1 MATDAEV
8 IANWK
13 AFQASQKANPV
24 SDTQVKDWLDANPN
38 ASDAEIVSAAKSA
51 GVDAEQ
57 LSRVTGVDKKE
68 VETRI
73 NDVVDPVVTEIKS
86 AYTTFLDRD
95 ADSDGLDYWSNQV
108 ATGALSLDQAKLAIA
123 TSAEAKEKDPVKS
136 ATASLYGQVLN
147 RAPDEEGL
155 NYFSDEIK
163 TGLQSG
169 ADSTTVLQNV
179 ATSLASSEEKKI
191 QNVNTVNNLI
201 TRATEGDLGAY
212 GEFLYLARK
221 SDIPVQEELI
231 EQIGYG
237 STDDKTSAYN
247 YSVGAQ
253 AYAEGLEALDQ
264 ARASGD
270 TAKITEL
277 ESALSN
283 PQGFFDYYNANI
295 ADKEGQAHINLRKET
310 ADGNPFEIG
319 DPGEYQTS
327 FFEKIGDVGQD
338 ILENPVFQMALALNP
353 YTQPFAPFI
362 GALTTKLSGD
372 EISGL
377 QVAGM
382 LASAPGAF
390 DQASTLAG
398 TKYNTGMFSPQSVDL
413 FSQQAGLEPNWFT
426 LGEDVASGITT
437 ESDLLRGAQQG
448 GVSAAA
454 QALSGAS
461 NKDQLMAFI
470 NKQMVDLGGLDIPF
484 TDINVGDVKGMLS
497 GIEIP
502 GLNVSLGDLPDYKL
516 PGFDVALGD
525 IPDFKIPGLD
535 LSLNEINTIAG
546 NLPDFNLPTGSL
558 PFDVNL
564 PEFATNLGDINIP
577 NIDIPNI
584 NIPNVNVP
592 SFETPTF
599 EMADVNINIPD
610 ITLPNIRFSLPQL
623 GGYTQFGIDSP
634 IVRGG
639 RGLFAGD
646 DEEVQRISELLLA
659 GLPQIGGAGS

>member
-1 MATDAEV
+1 MATAEQN
-8 IANWK
+8 I
-13 AFQASQKANPV
+13 QK
-24 SDTQVKDWLDANPN
+24 WLAENPN
-38 ASDAEIVSAAKSA
+38 ATSAEIVREANKYNVTPELFSKATGTDLATAQQVKTT
-51 GVDAEQ
+51 VDQ
-57 LSRVTGVDKKE
+57 LEKTYG
-68 VETRI
+68 T
-73 NDVVDPVVTEIKS
+73 
-86 AYTTFLDRD
+86 YLDRE
-95 ADSDGLDYWSNQV
+95 ADLEGLNYWTEQV
-108 ATGALSLDQAKLAIA
+108 NSGALTLDQAKLAIA
-123 TSAEAKEKDPVKS
+123 TSSESKNKDPVKA
-136 ATASLYGQVLN
+136 ATAEVYSSVLQ
-147 RAPDEEGL
+147 RAPDDEGL
-155 NYFSDEIK
+155 EFWSNEIK
-163 TGLQSG
+163 TA
-169 ADSTTVLQNV
+169 ADAGTDPNDALRNAAQAIAN
-179 ATSLASSEEKKI
+179 SEEKKT
-191 QNVNTVNNLI
+191 QNINKVNNLI

-277 ESALSN
+277 ESALTN
-283 PQGFFDYYNANI
+283 PQGFFEYYSANV

-327 FFEKIGDVGQD
+327 FFERIGDVGQD

-353 YTQPFAPFI
+353 ATAPFAPFI

-461 NKDQLMAFI
+461 DTDQLMAFI

-502 GLNVSLGDLPDYKL
+502 GLNVSLGDLPNYKL

-546 NLPDFNLPTGSL
+546 NFPDFNLPTGSL

-564 PEFATNLGDINIP
+564 PEFATNFGDINIP

-584 NIPNVNVP
+584 NIPNIDIPNVNVP

-599 EMADVNINIPD
+599 EMADVNIDIPD

-623 GGYTQFGIDSP
+623 GGYTQFGVDSP